1 MKKRFLVFLPIFTL
15 LASCGGDPGGGGGG
29 GEPVPGRDYG
39 DDKTYALFMYN
50 IPRETSESPNGME
63 EKVENTLFAK
73 YEITVGELITPPGI
87 LPQRKNYEF
96 ACWCKDKEG
105 YEPWV
110 FETEV
115 AKGSTI
121 LYAKWTVTHEDDYEE
136 PEYIPPERI
145 IEDMDYR
152 VTGILNKE
160 LKEGMEVDLTTAGIN
175 RLKKHAD
182 DCRFAVN
189 YEHKV
194 GVELTSA
201 TFNDVTKVIHL
212 VFPSGELDIH
222 VNDITESLNIKK
234 LFPSQAY
241 IDGYETKAK
250 NYESR
255 EFELDENYHIALMGS
270 SSMENWDTS
279 TEDMAPIKTFNHGIG
294 GTTVE
299 NWTDALLER
308 LVVPYSPKAVVYYV
322 GVNNII
328 NQNDNGTVCGN
339 KLNALFD
346 KTHAMLPDAKIF
358 YILINKLP
366 YYPHCQDDFDI
377 ANQMARDYESAHEYL
392 TCIDAGQ
399 DLLKENGLPHW
410 AYFRTD
416 GLHMSRYGYVLWGAR
431 VKKAIIDWLG

>member
-1 MKKRFLVFLPIFTL
+1 MKKKLFMFLPILAL
-15 LASCGGDPGGGGGG
+15 LGSCGGNTPSGPI
-29 GEPVPGRDYG
+29 EPVPGRDYG
-39 DDKTYALFMYN
+39 DDKVYALFMLN
-50 IPRETSESPNGME
+50 IPRETAESSSGME
-63 EKVENTLFAK
+63 EKVENTLYLK
-73 YEITVGELITPPGI
+73 KEIEVGSLITPPETN
-87 LPQRKNYEF
+87 PERKNYEF

-115 AKGSTI
+115 ATGSTI
-121 LYAKWTVTHEDDYEE
+121 LYAKWTVSSGEEYVE
-136 PEYIPPERI
+136 PEYHPVERI
-145 IEDMDYR
+145 ITDMDYR
-152 VTGILNKE
+152 VTGILNMP
-160 LKEGMEVDLTTAGIN
+160 LKDNNTEVNLTTAGIN
-175 RLKKHAD
+175 RLKKHSS
-182 DCRFAVN
+182 DCRFAIN
-189 YEHKV
+189 YEHKE
-194 GVELTSA
+194 GFLMTGASFDEDTM
-201 TFNDVTKVIHL
+201 TVTVN
-212 VFPSGELDIH
+212 FPTGDMSVH
-222 VNDITESLNIKK
+222 VNDITDSLNIQK
-234 LFPSQAY
+234 LFPAQAY

-328 NQNDNGTVCGN
+328 NQNDDGATCGN

-346 KTHAMLPDAKIF
+346 KTHALLPDAKIF

-366 YYPHCQDDFDI
+366 YYPHCQDDFDT
-377 ANQMARDYESAHEYL
+377 ANQMARNYEAAHEYL

>member
-1 MKKRFLVFLPIFTL
+1 MKKKLLMFLPILSL
-15 LASCGGDPGGGGGG
+15 LASCGGSGGGGGV
-29 GEPVPGRDYG
+29 VPARDYG

-50 IPRETSESPNGME
+50 IPRETSESPSGME
-63 EKVENTLFAK
+63 EKVENLLFAK
-73 YEITVGELITPPGI
+73 YEITVGEKITAPG
-87 LPQRKNYEF
+87 LEPQRKNYNF
-96 ACWCKDKEG
+96 AGWCKDKEG

-110 FETEV
+110 FEYDI
-115 AKGSTI
+115 AMGSTI
-121 LYAKWTVTHEDDYEE
+121 LYAKWSVSSASEYVE

-145 IEDMDYR
+145 ITDMDYH

-160 LKEGMEVDLTTAGIN
+160 LKNNDTEVDLTVAGIN
-175 RLKKHAD
+175 RLKKHHD
-182 DCRFAVN
+182 DVKFAVN
-189 YEHKV
+189 YEHRE
-194 GVELTSA
+194 GVSISEA
-201 TFNDVTKVIHL
+201 TFDEATMNIHIA
-212 VFPSGELDIH
+212 FPSGEMDIK
-222 VNDITESLNIKK
+222 VNDITESLNIKN
-234 LFPSQAY
+234 LFPAQAY

-255 EFELDENYHIALMGS
+255 DFELDENYHIALMGS

-279 TEDMAPIKTFNHGIG
+279 TEDMDPIKTFNHGIG

-328 NQNDNGTVCGN
+328 NQNDSGQICGN
-339 KLNALFD
+339 KLVALFN
-346 KTHAMLPDAKIF
+346 KTHQMLPDAHIF

-366 YYPHCQDDFDI
+366 YYPHCQDDFDL
-377 ANQMARDYESAHEYL
+377 ANGMAREYENNHEFL

-431 VKKAIIDWLG
+431 VKQAIIDWLG